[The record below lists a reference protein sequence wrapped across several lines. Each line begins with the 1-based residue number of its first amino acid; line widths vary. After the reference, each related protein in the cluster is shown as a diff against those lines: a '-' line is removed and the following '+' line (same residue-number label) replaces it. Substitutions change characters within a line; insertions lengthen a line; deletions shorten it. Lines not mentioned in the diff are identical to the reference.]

1 MKKKLRQSEKDIFS
15 SNSTIY
21 FFYYW
26 FVLNNKLYRKSNKNY
41 IGDFSRQ
48 WNQENLNLNLIW
60 NLDIFLPS
68 ISLQNKFTSI
78 VEKNEE
84 IIPKQKESLKKLE
97 EFYNGMMQES
107 FRV

>member
-1 MKKKLRQSEKDIFS
+1 MNK
-15 SNSTIY
+15 
-21 FFYYW
+21 
-26 FVLNNKLYRKSNKNY
+26 KLYRKLNKNY
-41 IGDFSRQ
+41 IGNFSRQ

-60 NLDIFLPS
+60 KIDIFLPS
-68 ISLQNKFTSI
+68 ISLQNKFISI

-84 IIPKQKESLKKLE
+84 ITPKQKESLKKLE